1 MAEMNV
7 DDILLDM
14 HDDGELDDEEVL
26 LLMHENQHRNL
37 HANLLFEKYDR
48 FDVEFYTEEEFEV
61 EFRFHKRDINRL
73 AAAFQLPDSFKCANG
88 VIVDGVEALCVTLKR
103 VAYPCRYADIVPRF
117 GRPVS
122 QICMVTN
129 LMIDFLHDR
138 FGNLLRDIDHPML
151 SPRQLQIFANAVHNK
166 GAALNNCWGFI
177 DGTVRP
183 ICRPNQNQRAVYN
196 GHKRVH
202 AIKFQSVVCPNGI
215 IANLFGPVDGRR
227 HDSAMLQISGLLDQL
242 EDQLQ

>member
-1 MAEMNV
+1 M
-7 DDILLDM
+7 
-14 HDDGELDDEEVL
+14 
-26 LLMHENQHRNL
+26 
-37 HANLLFEKYDR
+37 
-48 FDVEFYTEEEFEV
+48 
-61 EFRFHKRDINRL
+61 
-73 AAAFQLPDSFKCANG
+73 
-88 VIVDGVEALCVTLKR
+88 TLKR
-103 VAYPCRYADIVPRF
+103 IAYPCRYADIVPRF

-129 LMIDFLHDR
+129 LMIDFLYDR
-138 FGNLLRDIDHPML
+138 FGNLLRDIDQPML

-183 ICRPNQNQRAVYN
+183 ICRPNQNQRVVYN

-215 IANLFGPVDGRR
+215 IANLFGPVEGRR
-227 HDSAMLQISGLLDQL
+227 HDSAMLQMSGLLDQL
-242 EDQLQ
+242 EQHSHSPEGEPLCLYGDPAYPHRVHLQCPFPRRPDLTQDQLAFNESMSQVRISI